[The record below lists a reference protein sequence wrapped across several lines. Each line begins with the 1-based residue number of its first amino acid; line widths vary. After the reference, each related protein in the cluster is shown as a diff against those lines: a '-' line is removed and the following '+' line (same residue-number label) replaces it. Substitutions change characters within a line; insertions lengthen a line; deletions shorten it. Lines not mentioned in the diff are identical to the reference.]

1 MEKQISF
8 TDLEYGKRR
17 KVTKR
22 EVFFNEDGCRLA
34 MEGMGGIGAP
44 LFPGWKARPA
54 PAGDRGDAAYAD
66 AAGMV
71 PSLR

>member
-22 EVFFNEDGCRLA
+22 EVFLTKMDAVLPWKEWVELVRPFFPDGKR
-34 MEGMGGIGAP
+34 G
-44 LFPGWKARPA
+44 RP
-54 PAGDRGDAAYAD
+54 PAGDRGDAC
-66 AAGMV
+66 V
-71 PSLR
+71 C

>member
-22 EVFFNEDGCRLA
+22 EVFLTKMDAVLPWKEWVELVRPFFPDGSA
-34 MEGMGGIGAP
+34 AG
-44 LFPGWKARPA
+44 

-71 PSLR
+71 PALR